1 MYIKDT
7 SIVIAA
13 MNRFYAYIQ
22 AADFKTTGVFRE
34 FLSFTDQNC
43 LLGREEDYKHTAA
56 INGRNILQVE
66 TWKKSWIGT
75 GKIAAKAAKAIGQAG
90 NLVNRNQ
97 QIDFKNRL
105 NPGNPKYQ
113 PDAEA
118 VLYDIYCGID
128 SEIAFSRAIEIFGAK
143 YDTIAYLFFMKS
155 YEQFL
160 PISPGNFD
168 RVFQA
173 LEIDFSTAFR
183 CGWGNYSEFIAIVRE
198 VQDLMNDVLPLESE
212 ARLIDAHSFL
222 WFINEDRFRKW
233 NPSVDVITKIEVR
246 TEECLTK
253 LSGGQPV
260 KCLRNSAVYERNSQ
274 VVKYT
279 RTYANGICQLCKQ
292 PAPFADKNGNPYL
305 EVHHVIW
312 LSRGGADDISNTVAL
327 CPNCHTKMHIVDDA
341 FDINLLQHIA
351 LNHKRF

>member
-128 SEIAFSRAIEIFGAK
+128 SEIAFSRAIEIVGAK

>member
-7 SIVIAA
+7 SRIVAA

-22 AADFKTTGVFRE
+22 MADYRNTGVYRE
-34 FLSFTDQNC
+34 LLSFTDQNC

-56 INGRNILQVE
+56 INGRKVLQVE
-66 TWKKSWIGT
+66 NWKKTWIGT
-75 GKIAAKAAKAIGQAG
+75 GKIAQKAIKAIGQAG

-97 QIDFKNRL
+97 QIDFRNRL
-105 NPGNPKYQ
+105 NPEHPKYQ

-128 SEIAFSRAIEIFGAK
+128 SETAFAKAIKVFGAK

-155 YEQFL
+155 YEQYL

-168 RVFQA
+168 RVFHA
-173 LEIDFSTAFR
+173 LGIDFSTAFH
-183 CGWGNYSEFIAIVRE
+183 CGWNNYSEFIAIVRE
-198 VQDLMNDVLPLESE
+198 VQNLMNDVLPLESE

-222 WFINEDRFRKW
+222 WFINEEKYRNW
-233 NPSVDVITKIEVR
+233 NPGSEITAELEIR
-246 TEECLTK
+246 TEECLAK
-253 LSGGQPV
+253 ISGGQPT
-260 KCLRNSAVYERNSQ
+260 KRLRNSSIYERNSQ

-279 RTYANGICQLCKQ
+279 RAHANGICQLCNQ
-292 PAPFADKNGNPYL
+292 PAPFTDKNGTPYL

-312 LSRGGADDISNTVAL
+312 LSRGGSDDISNTVAL
-327 CPNCHTKMHIVDDA
+327 CPNCHTRMHIVDDA
-341 FDINLLQHIA
+341 FDIDFLQKIA
-351 LNHKRF
+351 LMHK